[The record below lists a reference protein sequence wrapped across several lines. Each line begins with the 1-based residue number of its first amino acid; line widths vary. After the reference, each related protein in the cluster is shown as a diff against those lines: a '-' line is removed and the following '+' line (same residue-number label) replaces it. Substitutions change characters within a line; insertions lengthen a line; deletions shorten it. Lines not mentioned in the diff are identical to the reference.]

1 MAAHAVT
8 PNPSE
13 IEFGG
18 AKKSRQTKD
27 VTGAK
32 QIN

>member
-1 MAAHAVT
+1 MAALAVT

-13 IEFGG
+13 IAFGG
-18 AKKSRQTKD
+18 AKKSLQTKD

-32 QIN
+32 RIN

>member
-1 MAAHAVT
+1 MDAHAVT

-18 AKKSRQTKD
+18 AKKLRQTKD
-27 VTGAK
+27 ATGAK
-32 QIN
+32 RIN